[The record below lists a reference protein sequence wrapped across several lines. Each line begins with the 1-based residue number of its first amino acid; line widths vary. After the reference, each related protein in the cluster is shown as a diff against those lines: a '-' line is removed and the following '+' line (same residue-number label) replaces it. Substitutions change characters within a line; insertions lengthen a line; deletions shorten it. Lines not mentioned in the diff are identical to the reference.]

1 MTRDKTLTAKPSHG
15 SHPDA
20 RAIAQ
25 SAGLPAVELKM
36 DSAVTLQVFVLTVFM
51 CIISGAIAINKLR
64 TADPAD
70 IFY

>member
-25 SAGLPAVELKM
+25 SAGLPAVELK
-36 DSAVTLQVFVLTVFM
+36 
-51 CIISGAIAINKLR
+51 
-64 TADPAD
+64 
-70 IFY
+70 

>member
-25 SAGLPAVELKM
+25 SAGLPAVELKKTITK
-36 DSAVTLQVFVLTVFM
+36 DNA
-51 CIISGAIAINKLR
+51 IILSKLL
-64 TADPAD
+64 
-70 IFY
+70 

>member
-25 SAGLPAVELKM
+25 SAGLPAVELKIL
-36 DSAVTLQVFVLTVFM
+36 SFILIYIKAYLV
-51 CIISGAIAINKLR
+51 
-64 TADPAD
+64 
-70 IFY
+70 IFTD

>member
-25 SAGLPAVELKM
+25 SAGLPAVELKINII
-36 DSAVTLQVFVLTVFM
+36 AFLQN
-51 CIISGAIAINKLR
+51 IAALFFSI
-64 TADPAD
+64 
-70 IFY
+70 